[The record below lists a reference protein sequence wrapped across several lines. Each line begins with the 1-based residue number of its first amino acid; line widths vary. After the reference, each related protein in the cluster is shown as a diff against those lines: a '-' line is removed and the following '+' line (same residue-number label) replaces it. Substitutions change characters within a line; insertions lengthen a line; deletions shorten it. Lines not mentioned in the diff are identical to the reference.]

1 MLSLQNIYVMVTK
14 LMSVYNISMCG
25 MMKLD
30 IELGEPRQV
39 DVTFTS
45 NKYICSVKKVK
56 LN

>member
-1 MLSLQNIYVMVTK
+1 MLSLQNIYAMVTK
-14 LMSVYNISMCG
+14 LMSVYNISICG